1 MKRFLFIF
9 LPVLSLLTGCT
20 TPNSNVSETNSHP
33 DTSETKENTYE
44 QITQIKA
51 KEIMDSGE
59 EYILLDVRTKEE
71 FDDGHIEGA
80 ILIPDFEIEVRAETE
95 LPDKDALILVYCRS
109 GRRSKNA
116 ASILAALGY
125 TNVKEFGGIND
136 WAYGV
141 VK

>member
-80 ILIPDFEIEVRAETE
+80 ILIPDFEIEERAETV

>member
-1 MKRFLFIF
+1 MKRFLLLF

-71 FDDGHIEGA
+71 FDDAHIEGA
-80 ILIPDFEIEVRAETE
+80 ILIPDFEIEERASRQGCPYFSV
-95 LPDKDALILVYCRS
+95 LPQRTQKQK
-109 GRRSKNA
+109 RRKYPCSAWLYQCKR
-116 ASILAALGY
+116 IWWY
-125 TNVKEFGGIND
+125 
-136 WAYGV
+136 
-141 VK
+141 

>member
-1 MKRFLFIF
+1 MKRFLLLF
-9 LPVLSLLTGCT
+9 LPVLFLLTGCT
-20 TPNSNVSETNSHP
+20 TPNKNASEKNPKP
-33 DTSETKENTYE
+33 DTGEIKENTYE

-59 EYILLDVRTKEE
+59 DYILLDVRTKEE
-71 FDDGHIEGA
+71 FEDGHIEGA
-80 ILIPDFEIEVRAETE
+80 ILIPDFEIEERAETE
-95 LPDKDALILVYCRS
+95 LSDKDALILVYCRS

-125 TNVKEFGGIND
+125 TNVKEFGGINN
-136 WAYGV
+136 WAYGI

>member
-80 ILIPDFEIEVRAETE
+80 ILIPDFEIEERAETE
-95 LPDKDALILVYCRS
+95 LPDKDALMLVYCRS

>member
-80 ILIPDFEIEVRAETE
+80 ILIPDFEIEERAETE

>member
-59 EYILLDVRTKEE
+59 DYILLDVRTKEE

-80 ILIPDFEIEVRAETE
+80 ILIPDFEIEERAETE

>member
-1 MKRFLFIF
+1 MKRLLFIF

-20 TPNSNVSETNSHP
+20 TPNNNVSETTLHS
-33 DTSETKENTYE
+33 DASETEENTYE

-80 ILIPDFEIEVRAETE
+80 ILIPDFEIEERAETE

-125 TNVKEFGGIND
+125 TNVREFGGINN

>member
-51 KEIMDSGE
+51 KEIMDSGD

-80 ILIPDFEIEVRAETE
+80 ILIPDFEIEERAETE

>member
-71 FDDGHIEGA
+71 FDDAHIEGA
-80 ILIPDFEIEVRAETE
+80 ILIPDFEIEERAETE

>member
-51 KEIMDSGE
+51 
-59 EYILLDVRTKEE
+59 
-71 FDDGHIEGA
+71 
-80 ILIPDFEIEVRAETE
+80 
-95 LPDKDALILVYCRS
+95 
-109 GRRSKNA
+109 
-116 ASILAALGY
+116 
-125 TNVKEFGGIND
+125 
-136 WAYGV
+136 
-141 VK
+141 

>member
-1 MKRFLFIF
+1 MKRLLFIF

-20 TPNSNVSETNSHP
+20 TPNNNVSETTPHP
-33 DTSETKENTYE
+33 DTTETEENTYE

-80 ILIPDFEIEVRAETE
+80 ILIPDFEIEERAETE

>member
-1 MKRFLFIF
+1 MKRFLLLF

-71 FDDGHIEGA
+71 FDDAHIEGA
-80 ILIPDFEIEVRAETE
+80 ILIPDFEIEERAETE

>member
-1 MKRFLFIF
+1 MKKFLFIF

-20 TPNSNVSETNSHP
+20 TLNNNVSETTPHP
-33 DTSETKENTYE
+33 DATETEENTYE

-80 ILIPDFEIEVRAETE
+80 ILIPDFEIEERAETE

-125 TNVKEFGGIND
+125 TNVKEFGGINN
-136 WAYGV
+136 WAYGI

>member
-20 TPNSNVSETNSHP
+20 TPNNNVSETTLHP
-33 DTSETKENTYE
+33 DASEAEENTYE

-59 EYILLDVRTKEE
+59 DYILLDVRTKEE

-80 ILIPDFEIEVRAETE
+80 ILIPDFEIEERAETE

-125 TNVKEFGGIND
+125 TNVKEFGGINN
-136 WAYGV
+136 WAYGI